1 VTGEDLLVAGLVGL
15 ARMDPVDREV
25 FVDWHLLEHDYTT
38 IGLRLG
44 VSRTRAQQ
52 RGIRAAKVMAA
63 HLFPPVKKPARRRC
77 YSSDTQRSARG
88 LRNLGF
94 SYREIA
100 RRLGVQSETTVARWC
115 DRGYHAR
122 ELHRMRMRKL
132 GDREAA

>member
-63 HLFPPVKKPARRRC
+63 HLFPPVTVKQRRC
-77 YSSDTQRSARG
+77 RYSRETRQAARG

-132 GDREAA
+132 GEREAA